1 MTSTDARS
9 LQHNLSKKHCSN
21 LVLSKLIQVNPFQTA
36 LVYQSLYT
44 TVVPISTMASSDAL
58 PEKVSREDAD
68 LRVVSLQGL
77 MDGEQSAQDNLLK
90 ACTDLG
96 FFYLDCRDVDSG
108 RVVQDVQNMYTLAKA
123 FYDLPQEKK
132 NEYFVDRDHDEDL
145 VFG

>member
-1 MTSTDARS
+1 
-9 LQHNLSKKHCSN
+9 
-21 LVLSKLIQVNPFQTA
+21 
-36 LVYQSLYT
+36 
-44 TVVPISTMASSDAL
+44 
-58 PEKVSREDAD
+58 
-68 LRVVSLQGL
+68 
-77 MDGEQSAQDNLLK
+77 MDGEQSAQENLLK